1 MGWHSVPPLQA
12 PVLSSTQKQPCK
24 LHCLGAK
31 LPSAIHTGRRISRTP
46 LAMRDLASSSCCW
59 HLVFSAKKKKQ
70 TTCKTKVSKGTPVLL
85 TSPAVNQLSRWWS
98 VTSPFLFIEYFFSLF
113 SHFTK
118 IMKKSL
124 RSYKCSAFLL
134 GRGQSFSSNVDGKAN
149 VFFFNSSSSLRN
161 STTSDVK
168 VWFIYLVVLN
178 CVHLPV
184 AEFYLISF
192 FYCWSSDLLKI
203 TIWNR
208 TTRNIKCHFF

>member
-1 MGWHSVPPLQA
+1 MI
-12 PVLSSTQKQPCK
+12 C
-24 LHCLGAK
+24 
-31 LPSAIHTGRRISRTP
+31 
-46 LAMRDLASSSCCW
+46 DL
-59 HLVFSAKKKKQ
+59 
-70 TTCKTKVSKGTPVLL
+70 
-85 TSPAVNQLSRWWS
+85 
-98 VTSPFLFIEYFFSLF
+98 PFLFIEYFFSLF

-208 TTRNIKCHFF
+208 TTRNIKCHFILNLWVTVYFLCRLFRRFCPLTISLLL